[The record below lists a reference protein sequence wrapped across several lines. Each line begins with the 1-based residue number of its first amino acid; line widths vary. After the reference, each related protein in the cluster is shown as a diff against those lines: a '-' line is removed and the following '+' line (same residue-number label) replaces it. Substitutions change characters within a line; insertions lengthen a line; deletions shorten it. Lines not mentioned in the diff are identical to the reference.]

1 MKCSKCSC
9 LDDKVVDSRS
19 SKEGAVIRR
28 RRECLEC
35 GFRFTTYEEVER
47 DTLMVIKRDGRRE
60 LFSKDKL
67 AAGLHRACEK
77 RPVRQQIVHELIDRI
92 YNSVL
97 DECEREVPSM
107 VIGERIMNGL
117 RVVDEVAYVR
127 FASVYRRF
135 AEATE
140 FVQEVQKL
148 ETTI

>member
-1 MKCSKCSC
+1 MKCHKCSC

-35 GFRFTTYEEVER
+35 GHRFTTYEEVER
-47 DTLMVIKRDGRRE
+47 EILMIIKRDGRRE
-60 LFSKDKL
+60 LFSKEKL
-67 AAGLHRACEK
+67 ASGLYRACEK
-77 RPVRQQIVHELIDRI
+77 RPVSQQLVQELIDRI

-97 DECEREVPSM
+97 DEYEREVPSM
-107 VIGERIMNGL
+107 VIGERVMNGL
-117 RVVDEVAYVR
+117 RVVDQVAYVR

-148 ETTI
+148 ETRL